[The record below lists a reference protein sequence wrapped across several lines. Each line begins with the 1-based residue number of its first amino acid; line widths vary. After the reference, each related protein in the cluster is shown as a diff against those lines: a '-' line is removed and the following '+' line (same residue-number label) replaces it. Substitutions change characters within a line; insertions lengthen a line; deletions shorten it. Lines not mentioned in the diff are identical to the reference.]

1 MSTRY
6 VSDTRMLEAC
16 CGVHEVVSPGLR
28 LSSQSSW
35 AEVAPRTM
43 NVAVR
48 RQPGIDVILSERSER
63 RIPLSPGEA
72 TTIATLG
79 RFFGRSA
86 ASE

>member
-1 MSTRY
+1 
-6 VSDTRMLEAC
+6 
-16 CGVHEVVSPGLR
+16 
-28 LSSQSSW
+28 
-35 AEVAPRTM
+35 M